1 MTNPNPLQ
9 RFFNLLKLDKRDISQ
24 ILFYAIFAGLV
35 SLSLPLGIQA
45 IINLIQSGT
54 ASVSWIVLVFVV
66 VIGVILVGILSLM
79 QLRITEN
86 IQQKIFIRSSFEF
99 AYRLPKIQFSEQ
111 YNQYPPELANRFF
124 DTISIQKGT
133 SKLLVDFP
141 TALLQIL
148 FGIILLSLY
157 HPFFILLGVLLTIL
171 LYCIFKLSYN
181 DGINTS
187 LKESKYKYKVAS
199 WLQEIA
205 RKNFSFRKK
214 DNFEF
219 ALNKNNAF
227 VENYLKN
234 RENHFKVIKK
244 QFIQLIGFK
253 VIITASLLLIG
264 GYLVLSQNMN
274 IGQFVAAEIIIILI
288 INSVEKLIIGLES
301 IYDVLTSIEKV
312 GQITDLKIEE
322 SSTKEPDFCFT
333 NITLEAENL
342 SFKFPDSSN
351 TILNKINLKIE
362 QSEKIY
368 LEGSNGSGKTTL
380 LRVLACFIPPDSGSL
395 FINDD
400 SYRKIDVDHFRS
412 QIGTIIQGETPFE
425 GTVLENIT
433 FNNPLVSNED
443 LKWAIES
450 VKLGSFIKSLPD
462 GLNTRIFPDARQLSS
477 SNAQKIILARS
488 IVNKPKILFYEDPIE
503 KMDENAAN
511 EIIDFLTDSKNSW
524 TLLVSSRNNYWKEK
538 CTRTITMENGKISN
552 DSNNEKLC

>member
-1 MTNPNPLQ
+1 MNSNPLQ

-45 IINLIQSGT
+45 IINLIQSGRV
-54 ASVSWIVLVFVV
+54 SISWIVLVVIV
-66 VIGVILVGILSLM
+66 VIGVVLVGILSLM

-99 AYRLPKIQFSEQ
+99 AYRLPKMKFDQQ

-124 DTISIQKGT
+124 DTMSIQKGT

-157 HPFFILLGVLLTIL
+157 HPFFIFLGIVLVVLL
-171 LYCIFKLSYN
+171 YGIFRFSYSA
-181 DGINTS
+181 GINTS

-199 WLQEIA
+199 WLQEMA
-205 RKNFSFRKK
+205 RNNYSFLKK

-219 ALNKNNAF
+219 ALNKNNDL
-227 VENYLKN
+227 VEHYLKS
-234 RENHFKVIKK
+234 RENHFKIIKK

-253 VIITASLLLIG
+253 IIITASLLLIG
-264 GYLVLSQNMN
+264 GYLVLNQNMN

-301 IYDVLTSIEKV
+301 IYDVLTSIEKI
-312 GQITDLKIEE
+312 GQIVDLKIEQPP
-322 SSTKEPDFCFT
+322 TKDSNFCFA
-333 NITLEAENL
+333 NISLEAENL
-342 SFKFPDSSN
+342 SFQFPESTD
-351 TILNKINLKIE
+351 IVLDKINLKVE

-368 LEGSNGSGKTTL
+368 LDGPNGSGKTTL
-380 LRVLACFIPPDSGSL
+380 LRILSGFIQPSTGFL
-395 FINDD
+395 FVNDD
-400 SYRKIDVDHFRS
+400 TYRKINLNHYRS
-412 QIGTIIQGETPFE
+412 QIGTVIQGETPFE
-425 GTVLENIT
+425 GTVFENIT
-433 FNNPLVSNED
+433 FNNPLITNED

-450 VKLGSFIKSLPD
+450 INLGSFIKSLPNGLDTKIFSD
-462 GLNTRIFPDARQLSS
+462 GRQLSS

-488 IVNKPKILFYEDPIE
+488 IITKPKILFYEDPIE
-503 KMDENAAN
+503 KMDEKAAK
-511 EIIDFLTDSKNSW
+511 EIIDFLTDSAHGW
-524 TLLVSSRNNYWKEK
+524 TLIVSSKNKYWEQK
-538 CTRTITMENGKISN
+538 CSRKITMKDGKIIA
-552 DSNNEKLC
+552 DSKK